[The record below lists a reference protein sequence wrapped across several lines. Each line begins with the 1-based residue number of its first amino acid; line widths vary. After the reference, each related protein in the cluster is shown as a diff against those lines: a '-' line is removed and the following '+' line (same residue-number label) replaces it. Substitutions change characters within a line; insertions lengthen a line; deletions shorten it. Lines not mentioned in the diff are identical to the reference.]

1 MPPSLQIDAWFRLL
15 DLYNFDV
22 VERTVTANVLHHL
35 SWTDQRISMH
45 GNCPAQILSAD
56 IFDKVWVPDLDVDH
70 FRSFSIKSI
79 VKEQKFLKVS
89 RQKSRV
95 IVDYSFSAAVTIS
108 CSMNLDRYPF
118 ADTTCKYR
126 LVSYKLDSSFLLF
139 KTDPKYNITQPHGLQ
154 ESIRIT
160 STFFVQQ
167 I

>member
-95 IVDYSFSAAVTIS
+95 IVDYSFSATS
-108 CSMNLDRYPF
+108 WTPPSYSSRPTPS
-118 ADTTCKYR
+118 TTSPNPMAFR
-126 LVSYKLDSSFLLF
+126 SLL
-139 KTDPKYNITQPHGLQ
+139 
-154 ESIRIT
+154 E
-160 STFFVQQ
+160 
-167 I
+167 